1 MISYITHLKKTKMHH
16 SNRWIVKY
24 NEEKLITEVK
34 LIYAPDEYRKFK
46 NSKPLNNYVKRF
58 KDKGVLTKNNS
69 VYSLNNFLNPDTTSV
84 EVKINKL

>member
-24 NEEKLITEVK
+24 KEEKLITEVK

-46 NSKPLNNYVKRF
+46 NSKPLSTQEGLIKILEN
-58 KDKGVLTKNNS
+58 DKKQRQ
-69 VYSLNNFLNPDTTSV
+69 
-84 EVKINKL
+84 